1 MSQYTEYAYY
11 YFIPNMQKYNYSCK
25 CLLIAVQSCI
35 NSFWIEEKEVSREM
49 NKVNNQIND
58 SQPKYMLYMYHFVSS
73 FSQTEV

>member
-1 MSQYTEYAYY
+1 MFTD
-11 YFIPNMQKYNYSCK
+11 SCT
-25 CLLIAVQSCI
+25 CI
-35 NSFWIEEKEVSREM
+35 NSFWIKAKEVSREM

>member
-25 CLLIAVQSCI
+25 CLLIAVHDCI
-35 NSFWIEEKEVSREM
+35 NSFWIKEKEVSREM

-58 SQPKYMLYMYHFVSS
+58 SQPKSMLHMYHFVSS